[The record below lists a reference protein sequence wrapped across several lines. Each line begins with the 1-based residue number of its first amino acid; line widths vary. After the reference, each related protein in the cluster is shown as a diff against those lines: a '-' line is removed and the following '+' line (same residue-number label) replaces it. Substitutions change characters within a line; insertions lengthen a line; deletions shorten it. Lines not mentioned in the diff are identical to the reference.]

1 MFHLQPTALN
11 DICTFLSHLQAL
23 CGPNVSSSKNI
34 NRAGRHAALSFVK
47 RTLAHCRN
55 YEVGISCFD
64 EATFKD
70 MFVSAT
76 SHRSGPDTTSQGI
89 VVTILFFLFYANC

>member
-1 MFHLQPTALN
+1 M
-11 DICTFLSHLQAL
+11 ICTFLSHLQAL

-47 RTLAHCRN
+47 RTLARCRN
-55 YEVGISCFD
+55 YEEVGVSCFD

-76 SHRSGPDTTSQGI
+76 SHRSGPDAASQGF
-89 VVTILFFLFYANC
+89 VVIITNFFIFVNCYY